1 MVALGIVVLGIAA
14 AFLMWRLRRRLQRW
28 LECRRIVRS
37 EVKRGIADFEV
48 MLSEYARMPVRR
60 HRYERRR

>member
-1 MVALGIVVLGIAA
+1 MVVLGVVVFGIVAA
-14 AFLMWRLRRRLQRW
+14 LVTWRLRRRLQRW
-28 LECRRIVRS
+28 VECRRIVRT

-60 HRYERRR
+60 RRYERRR